1 MDRRRL
7 NISQPPDIGPIASS
21 LTPPIAGGAPCGR
34 SPSNRSLN
42 SNRYLR
48 VRSFLLASSLA
59 LATVAAGFAQ
69 AQSAPPTPSH
79 TASTTPAN
87 AAVQVVNDFMAALA
101 TGHLEVARQLMAP
114 DATVVANGQVL
125 GNRDSYIDG
134 AAKGDA
140 AALRTVERV
149 LVHRDAQIGADTG
162 WVLSEKRVR
171 AAGKPDGP
179 SEAVIETMLLAR
191 TAAGWKITHIHWSTR
206 KAS

>member
-1 MDRRRL
+1 MQRL
-7 NISQPPDIGPIASS
+7 NQPGKS
-21 LTPPIAGGAPCGR
+21 
-34 SPSNRSLN
+34 
-42 SNRYLR
+42 R

-59 LATVAAGFAQ
+59 LATIAGSAQ
-69 AQSAPPTPSH
+69 AQSAPSTPSQ
-79 TASTTPAN
+79 TAAKTPQASD
-87 AAVQVVNDFMAALA
+87 AAVQVVNAFMAALA
-101 TGHLEVARQLMAP
+101 SGHLETARQLMAP

-125 GNRDSYIDG
+125 GNRDGYIDG

-140 AALRTVERV
+140 AALRSVERV
-149 LVHRDAQIGADTG
+149 LVHRDVQVGADSG

-191 TAAGWKITHIHWSTR
+191 TPAGWKITHVHWSTR